1 MVLPQVGQGVGLQ
14 AEPGALAIHTDT
26 VLCRR
31 SRGNAGQA
39 PARSIFH
46 LTRVSCNIY
55 SGAVVGNPFQIKG
68 RYELGDT
75 LGRTDLSIVCKAY
88 DTITQS
94 DVAVK
99 IIRATASAAAL
110 QSVYH
115 GYELL
120 RKLNHP
126 DIVPILD
133 LGEVE
138 HEGHLKTFFVMPL
151 LPQVTL
157 DQLIKKRGQLTIQ
170 RSIEILTEVSKALG
184 AAHDVGLVH
193 RDLKP
198 RNVFILPDDSVKVS
212 DFLTAHLTA
221 VNAAEANKAA
231 LQLMSPEL
239 LRNEPPTPLSDIFSL
254 GVLAYQ
260 VFTRHHPFERP
271 NEREVAEAILRES
284 PPPISDL
291 DPNVNQSIS
300 RVVNKAMAKQPA
312 YRFPTA
318 NDFAECLQKA
328 YRDEPIECFDPSRI
342 RPRVERAKQ
351 AFDQAE
357 YPAASEILMEL
368 EAEGHLDPEIT
379 QLRRQ
384 LNAVLRQTPELLE
397 AEPAAFGGWDT
408 SSTDPGTHSGAQR
421 AGPQLDANGWPSS
434 TEGGTPATPW
444 ASQTPVSRAGTTNP
458 ASPVPEFDATAVFLL
473 PQKDAPPGSQSSAFA
488 NKNTSPGS
496 SAPVSSPPLSSPPLN
511 DGTIVFMRPQDAK
524 PASVPPPTR
533 PPEVKRQPESKPPPA
548 PPPIAAVPAVAA
560 APPVDAPRQAVPPA
574 SRQGVPARILLT
586 VLAVLLIISAAIAWR
601 MLGVPKK
608 APVHVP
614 ANVVFQ
620 VHTSPPGASIS
631 QGDKL
636 LGTSDSALQ
645 LLEGQYRLT
654 AQKEGYE
661 PHSFDIDLRS
671 GPPTPYSVTLKP
683 RPSEFHLFS
692 ALKQGT
698 VSWDDKPSETLP
710 EDGQLMVDTLEPGKH
725 TLLVQSGA
733 IKSTVAFED
742 QALTLP
748 SLERPQATGTD
759 AIAVASYHDQAVVTA
774 SSTADTPVL
783 LDNRPAGRLS
793 SGQIALKD
801 LTPGPHTLTLG
812 EWTGNFSVGPVPSL
826 NLFLATLDSQGTL
839 SIDVRGVQDA
849 QVLVN
854 NKLNGVAK
862 NGKYKL
868 SLAPGSYEI
877 LVYHSGFMPAKPQKI
892 TVRESTTSRVNF
904 SLVPLPV
911 PKPAPA
917 PIVAPSKLTGTVTVR
932 VTPGDAQVTY
942 TRRGQSNPQVLSSS
956 SLDLEPGSY
965 SFSAHAPGYTD
976 GSVTVEVNAG
986 GTATVTLGLVAIKK
1000 APAPV
1005 ARAMRA
1011 EDWNQPW
1018 TKDEEWYTRQG
1029 GDFVLYKITPTAGVF
1044 RFAISPKS
1052 SKKFLGMGGNP
1063 KMRWVLAYQDSRNYI
1078 DFQIDKQSYVSEIIR
1093 NGKKTKRVDLKHNAQ
1108 GPTYQLQVRVAPTKL
1123 SVEIRNADGKYLLL
1137 DEWTDPP
1144 MDLTAGQFGFR
1155 LPNQDQIFL
1164 TDFSF
1169 EQAPGAR

>member
-1 MVLPQVGQGVGLQ
+1 
-14 AEPGALAIHTDT
+14 
-26 VLCRR
+26 
-31 SRGNAGQA
+31 
-39 PARSIFH
+39 
-46 LTRVSCNIY
+46 
-55 SGAVVGNPFQIKG
+55 VGNPFQIKG
-68 RYELGDT
+68 RYELRDE

-99 IIRATASAAAL
+99 MVRASASPAAL
-110 QSVYH
+110 QFVH
-115 GYELL
+115 HVYELL
-120 RKLNHP
+120 KQINHP
-126 DIVPILD
+126 NILPILD
-133 LGEVE
+133 LGELE
-138 HEGHLKTFFVMPL
+138 HDGQLMAFWVMPL

-157 DQLIKKRGQLTIQ
+157 DQLMKKRGQLTIQ

-184 AAHDVGLVH
+184 AAHDVGLIH
-193 RDLKP
+193 RDLRP

-231 LQLMSPEL
+231 LQWMPPEL
-239 LRNEPPTPLSDIFSL
+239 LQNESPTPLSDIFSL

-271 NEREVAEAILRES
+271 TEREVAEAILRES
-284 PPPISDL
+284 PPAISDL

-312 YRFPTA
+312 HRFPTA
-318 NDFAECLQKA
+318 NNFAECLQKA

-351 AFDQAE
+351 AFDQAD

-368 EAEGHLDPEIT
+368 EAEGHLDPDIT
-379 QLRRQ
+379 QLRRR
-384 LNAVLRQTPELLE
+384 LNTVLRQKPELLE
-397 AEPAAFGGWDT
+397 AEPVPFGRWDT
-408 SSTDPGTHSGAQR
+408 RNTDPGTHSGTQ
-421 AGPQLDANGWPSS
+421 PDANGRLLS
-434 TEGGTPATPW
+434 TAGDTPAAWPQ
-444 ASQTPVSRAGTTNP
+444 APVSSPSQPPVSRAGTTYP
-458 ASPVPEFDATAVFLL
+458 ASPVREFDATAVFLL
-473 PQKDAPPGSQSSAFA
+473 PQKDTSQGSQSSAFA
-488 NKNTSPGS
+488 IKNTSPAS
-496 SAPVSSPPLSSPPLN
+496 SAPVSAPPLSSSPLN
-511 DGTIVFMRPQDAK
+511 DATVVFMRPQDAK
-524 PASVPPPTR
+524 PTVPPPTC
-533 PPEVKRQPESKPPPA
+533 PPEVRRQPESEPSPPLA
-548 PPPIAAVPAVAA
+548 SPPIAAVP
-560 APPVDAPRQAVPPA
+560 PLDAPQAVVPPRTELA
-574 SRQGVPARILLT
+574 PQAIPPSSRQGVPVRILLT
-586 VLAVLLIISAAIAWR
+586 VLAVLLIISAAVAWR
-601 MLGVPKK
+601 VFGVQKK
-608 APVHVP
+608 QPVHVP

-631 QGDKL
+631 QGEKL
-636 LGTSDSALQ
+636 LGTSDSPLQ

-661 PHSFDIDLRS
+661 PHSFEIDLRS
-671 GPPTPYSVTLKP
+671 GLSTPYSVTLKP

-698 VSWDDKPSETLP
+698 VSWDDKPAETLP
-710 EDGQLMVDTLEPGKH
+710 EDGQLIVDTLAPGKH
-725 TLLVQSGA
+725 TLLVQSGSV
-733 IKSTVAFED
+733 KSTVAFED
-742 QALTLP
+742 HVLTLP

-759 AIAVASYHDQAVVTA
+759 AIAVVSYHDQAVVAA
-774 SSTADTPVL
+774 SSTADTPLL

-826 NLFLATLDSQGTL
+826 NLFLATLASQGTL
-839 SIDVRGVQDA
+839 NIDVRGVQDA

-868 SLAPGSYEI
+868 SLAPGRYEI
-877 LVYHSGFMPAKPQKI
+877 LAYHFGFMPAKPQKI
-892 TVRESTTSRVNF
+892 TVRESTTSKVNF

-917 PIVAPSKLTGTVTVR
+917 PIVAPPKLTGTVTVR

-965 SFSAHAPGYTD
+965 SFTAHAPGYTD
-976 GSVTVEVNAG
+976 GNATVEVNAG
-986 GTATVTLGLVAIKK
+986 ETFTVTLGLVAIRKE
-1000 APAPV
+1000 PAPI

-1018 TKDEEWYTRQG
+1018 TQDEEWYTRQG
-1029 GDFVLYKITPTAGVF
+1029 GDFVLYKITPTGGVF
-1044 RFAISPKS
+1044 RFTISPKP
-1052 SKKFLGMGGNP
+1052 SKKFLGIGGNP
-1063 KMRWVLAYQDSRNYI
+1063 KMRWVLDYQDSRNYI
-1078 DFQIDKQSYVSEIIR
+1078 DFQIDKQSYVSEIVR
-1093 NGKKTKRVDLKHNAQ
+1093 NGKKTKRVDLKHNVQ
-1108 GPTYQLQVRVAPTKL
+1108 GPTYQLLLRVAPAKL
-1123 SVEIRNADGKYLLL
+1123 SVEIRTADGKYLIL
-1137 DEWTDPP
+1137 DEWTEPQ
-1144 MDLTAGQFGFR
+1144 MDFTAGKFGFR

-1169 EQAPGAR
+1169 EQAAGAR